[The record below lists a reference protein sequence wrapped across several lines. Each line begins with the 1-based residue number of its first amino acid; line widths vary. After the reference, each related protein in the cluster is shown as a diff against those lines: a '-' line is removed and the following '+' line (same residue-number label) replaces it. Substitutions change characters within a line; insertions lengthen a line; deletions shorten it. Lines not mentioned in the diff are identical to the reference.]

1 MHLLHSKIFS
11 LIIDTN
17 ARAWGGYNLRVAD
30 STVNT
35 LTDTSALAYQ
45 WHTHT
50 HMQIRVTVICVVKPV
65 VCLQQT
71 LSKL

>member
-1 MHLLHSKIFS
+1 MV
-11 LIIDTN
+11 N
-17 ARAWGGYNLRVAD
+17 ARTWCGYNLRVTD

-45 WHTHT
+45 CHTHPTHT
-50 HMQIRVTVICVVKPV
+50 HMQIRVTVICVVKLEV
-65 VCLQQT
+65 SLQQT